1 MVEGLPPLVVQE
13 TTSASSVQ
21 QSTRNLL
28 STGVEL
34 LSNSRA
40 SEASDLVNKSMISP
54 QSKVILPSP
63 VKLVT
68 NNNKRFMNGQLQQ
81 QQQTHNNAFDEL
93 NGKKIHLFIY
103 LFLFRL
109 FLCKNSESKTEN
121 KRKTIITFVC
131 LCFLSNQKFINKLCS

>member
-93 NGKKIHLFIY
+93 NGKKIHLFIFISVIS
-103 LFLFRL
+103 L
-109 FLCKNSESKTEN
+109 
-121 KRKTIITFVC
+121 
-131 LCFLSNQKFINKLCS
+131 QKL